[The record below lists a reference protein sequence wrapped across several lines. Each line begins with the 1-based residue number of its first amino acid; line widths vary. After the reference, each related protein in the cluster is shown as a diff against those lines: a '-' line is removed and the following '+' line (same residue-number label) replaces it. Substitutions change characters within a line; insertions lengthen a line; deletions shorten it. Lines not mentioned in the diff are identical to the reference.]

1 MQMTNTNVR
10 FRAGP
15 LPEEFIAV
23 LAEHGHTTVKEIHE
37 MFSSCILCQDIATVA
52 AVGLDRDAWFGGSQ
66 PESLEFLLYGLCA
79 RCSALPDLKERTE
92 AIIFGSAWVC

>member
-1 MQMTNTNVR
+1 MTNTNVR

-23 LAEHGHTTVKEIHE
+23 LAEHGHTTARGIHD

-52 AVGLDRDAWFGGSQ
+52 AVGLDRDALFGGSQ

-79 RCSALPDLKERTE
+79 RCSALPDVKERTE

>member
-1 MQMTNTNVR
+1 MQMTNSGVR

-15 LPEEFIAV
+15 LLEEFIGV
-23 LAEHGHTTVKEIHE
+23 LAQHCQITAKEIHE
-37 MFSSCILCQDIATVA
+37 MFSSCILCQDAATVA
-52 AVGLDRDAWFGGSQ
+52 ALGLDRDAWFAESQ

-92 AIIFGSAWVC
+92 AIIFGRARIC